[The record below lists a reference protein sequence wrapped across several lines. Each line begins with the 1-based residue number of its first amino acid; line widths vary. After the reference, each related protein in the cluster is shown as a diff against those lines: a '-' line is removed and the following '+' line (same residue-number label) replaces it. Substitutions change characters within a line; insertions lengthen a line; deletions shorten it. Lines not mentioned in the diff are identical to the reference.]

1 MIEYAKSNR
10 SVCDASGQPIP
21 CGELRLAP
29 PPYHTGIE
37 HENKGGR
44 HDATTSFYSVPGLFQ
59 MFREHPE
66 AFWISS
72 PEQIAGFDNLPVA
85 DRALVLKHI
94 KALVEERA
102 AAGVEP
108 VHSPYTKPCW
118 ERRALIALMMN
129 DKHALKAAL
138 EEEGADVT
146 TKVDEPR
153 LGGEGL
159 AARGPTH
166 FRFAHGFFVHV

>member
-1 MIEYAKSNR
+1 M
-10 SVCDASGQPIP
+10 
-21 CGELRLAP
+21 
-29 PPYHTGIE
+29 
-37 HENKGGR
+37 
-44 HDATTSFYSVPGLFQ
+44 
-59 MFREHPE
+59 
-66 AFWISS
+66 
-72 PEQIAGFDNLPVA
+72 
-85 DRALVLKHI
+85 
-94 KALVEERA
+94 EERA

-118 ERRALIALMMN
+118 ERRALIAVMMN

-146 TKVDEPR
+146 TKVDKPR

-166 FRFAHGFFVHV
+166 FRFAHGFFVNV